1 MSSVQYCFIIKWLTD
16 LEYIKTGT
24 DHRNRIQMYYGI
36 QGNGS
41 YAGTHESWRSR
52 PTAVTKITIT
62 YSVAFYIT
70 HLCHSTCFRILLW
83 AILVR
88 DLIILNYESMS
99 SVFGRRRRRARRG
112 SKLGTINF
120 EMTNDYMLLFIRT
133 PIAPRGLR
141 QRDRFWISFVSK
153 GSRRRALPR
162 ILRTCVA
169 FMPIIGSFLRGR
181 SE

>member
-1 MSSVQYCFIIKWLTD
+1 
-16 LEYIKTGT
+16 
-24 DHRNRIQMYYGI
+24 
-36 QGNGS
+36 
-41 YAGTHESWRSR
+41 
-52 PTAVTKITIT
+52 
-62 YSVAFYIT
+62 
-70 HLCHSTCFRILLW
+70 
-83 AILVR
+83 
-88 DLIILNYESMS
+88 MS

-153 GSRRRALPR
+153 GSRRRALRRARR